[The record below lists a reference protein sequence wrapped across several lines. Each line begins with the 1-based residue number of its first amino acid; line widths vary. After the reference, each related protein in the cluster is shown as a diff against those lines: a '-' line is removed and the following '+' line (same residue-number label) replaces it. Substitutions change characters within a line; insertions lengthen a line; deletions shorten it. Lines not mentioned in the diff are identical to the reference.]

1 MKNGWSIYWR
11 VVILYTVIA
20 LPVIQ
25 IMNRSSAMDDAIWL
39 KLKPSILFI
48 VVALVLL
55 LAKIYIKNGALSLIW
70 GEKLNASTQFWQLA
84 HRVFV
89 LLNITLGV
97 GNIVIA
103 YNLSTLA
110 WVTYKMW
117 VPSVAFILVSGI
129 LGRQLRGPYT
139 IN

>member
-1 MKNGWSIYWR
+1 MKNGWSVYWR
-11 VVILYTVIA
+11 IVILHTVIT
-20 LPVIQ
+20 LPVIL
-25 IMNRSSAMDDAIWL
+25 IMNRSSPMDDATWL
-39 KLKPSILFI
+39 ILKPSILFI
-48 VVALVLL
+48 VVALVFL

-70 GEKLNASTQFWQLA
+70 GAKLNASTQFWQLA

-89 LLNITLGV
+89 LLNVTLGV
-97 GNIVIA
+97 GNIIIA

-117 VPSVAFILVSGI
+117 VPPVALILVSGI

-139 IN
+139 SN